1 MQRKLYATLCASA
14 ILAAGVTAAS
24 ASSEHRRHHDGRHAL
39 RGVALT
45 ADQKLLS
52 YRTDA
57 PERARSVGRI
67 RGMSGDTALVGIDYE
82 LWFASPRDRPGR
94 LDRIS
99 AGTFHPDPEGVSD
112 VRLTA
117 AVDPAKYPILIVT
130 AERGD
135 GDPRPSRNVVL
146 RSGG

>member
-52 YRTDA
+52 Y
-57 PERARSVGRI
+57 
-67 RGMSGDTALVGIDYE
+67 
-82 LWFASPRDRPGR
+82 
-94 LDRIS
+94 
-99 AGTFHPDPEGVSD
+99 
-112 VRLTA
+112 
-117 AVDPAKYPILIVT
+117 PILIVT

>member
-24 ASSEHRRHHDGRHAL
+24 ASSDQGRHHDGRNGL

-52 YRTDA
+52 YRTNA

-67 RGMSGDTALVGIDYE
+67 RGLSGDTALVGIDYRPATGE
-82 LWFASPRDRPGR
+82 LYGLGNAGGVYVDRRSHRAGHPGSPASTCRSRAPR
-94 LDRIS
+94 S
-99 AGTFHPDPEGVSD
+99 ASTS
-112 VRLTA
+112 T
-117 AVDPAKYPILIVT
+117 
-130 AERGD
+130 
-135 GDPRPSRNVVL
+135 RPSTGCG
-146 RSGG
+146 S

>member
-1 MQRKLYATLCASA
+1 M
-14 ILAAGVTAAS
+14 LALAPGERGELELRADLHPPGSSRTAA
-24 ASSEHRRHHDGRHAL
+24 
-39 RGVALT
+39 T
-45 ADQKLLS
+45 ADVRLLGIG
-52 YRTDA
+52 REIA
-57 PERARSVGRI
+57 FRS
-67 RGMSGDTALVGIDYE
+67 SALPILPKGEFYE

-130 AERGD
+130 AEPGD
-135 GDPRPSRNVVL
+135 GDPLPSADEVL